1 MEMKQQQFTGNN
13 KLLLGIVLGVIT
25 FWLFAQSLLNLV
37 PTIQHSFSSSI
48 GTTSIAIS
56 ITALFSGMF
65 VVGAGSFADKLGRV
79 KMTYIGLI
87 LSIIGSLLIIVTPFT
102 LMLILGRIIQGLSAA
117 AIMPSTLAIIK
128 TYYQGSDRQRALSF
142 WSIGSWGGSG
152 FASLF
157 GGMIDTAIGWRWI
170 YIISIIVAI
179 LAILLI
185 KGTPETKAN
194 QTTNTKFDFVGLT
207 LFVIMM
213 LSINVVITQSAKL
226 GLFSPTIL
234 ALIAVFIIS
243 TIIFVRVEMKMHYP
257 LIDFKLFNNKA
268 YTSATVSNFMLNG
281 VAGTLIVANTF
292 VQQGLG
298 FSTFQAGLLSITYLI
313 TVLLMIRVGEKVLQ
327 KVGARKPMLLG
338 TALNMVGI
346 LLISFTFLSSQMYVV
361 VCVIGYLLYGLGLGF
376 YATPSTDT
384 AISNSPE
391 DKVGVASGIYKMASS
406 LGGAFGI
413 ALSGTLYGIGAAMI
427 NINFGAMLGLWLNI
441 LMAIISFTVI
451 LIGVPKQQSK

>member
-102 LMLILGRIIQGLSAA
+102 PMLILGRIIQGLSAA

-179 LAILLI
+179 
-185 KGTPETKAN
+185 
-194 QTTNTKFDFVGLT
+194 
-207 LFVIMM
+207 
-213 LSINVVITQSAKL
+213 
-226 GLFSPTIL
+226 
-234 ALIAVFIIS
+234 
-243 TIIFVRVEMKMHYP
+243 
-257 LIDFKLFNNKA
+257 
-268 YTSATVSNFMLNG
+268 
-281 VAGTLIVANTF
+281 
-292 VQQGLG
+292 
-298 FSTFQAGLLSITYLI
+298 
-313 TVLLMIRVGEKVLQ
+313 
-327 KVGARKPMLLG
+327 
-338 TALNMVGI
+338 
-346 LLISFTFLSSQMYVV
+346 
-361 VCVIGYLLYGLGLGF
+361 
-376 YATPSTDT
+376 
-384 AISNSPE
+384 
-391 DKVGVASGIYKMASS
+391 
-406 LGGAFGI
+406 
-413 ALSGTLYGIGAAMI
+413 
-427 NINFGAMLGLWLNI
+427 
-441 LMAIISFTVI
+441 
-451 LIGVPKQQSK
+451 